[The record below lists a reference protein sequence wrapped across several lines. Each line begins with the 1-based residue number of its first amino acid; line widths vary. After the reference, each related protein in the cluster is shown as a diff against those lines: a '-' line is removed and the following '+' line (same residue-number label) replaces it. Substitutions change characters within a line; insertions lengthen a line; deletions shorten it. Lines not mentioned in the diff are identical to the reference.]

1 MDWIAEAVE
10 TFGQTMGM
18 HGLRLDAQGCISLSF
33 EGGTLLTLRDLGGEG
48 IDEVLV
54 IVRAGLSIPRA
65 AGARVALRLADFR
78 VTPGQAP
85 QLAVEG
91 DDLVATLRIPR
102 HSFIASTLE
111 EALDELFAF
120 HERASRM
127 ETMR

>member
-10 TFGQTMGM
+10 TFGQTLGM

-33 EGGTLLTLRDLGGEG
+33 EGGMLLTLRDLGGEG

-65 AGARVALRLADFR
+65 GGARAALRLSDFR
-78 VTPGQAP
+78 TTPGQPP

-91 DDLVATLRIPR
+91 DDLIATLRIPR
-102 HSFIASTLE
+102 HSFMASTLDD
-111 EALDELFAF
+111 AVDELFAF

-127 ETMR
+127 EAVR